1 MPDDD
6 CAENVARTVL
16 VTGANARVNINSQDH
31 SANTTSPTIHGS
43 QPSASTEWFDRRF
56 KVFTDVEAFMG
67 AVLRQDGDIT
77 LVGAGEYRDFCEAKK
92 MGYMLFGP
100 AIRNYL
106 DEVDATAR
114 GYWAAKRNL
123 SKAIQTGNQKDI
135 DNFGRV
141 SLEMVR
147 LFECRMAIFRPEI
160 GIVP

>member
-6 CAENVARTVL
+6 LSENVAPAVF

-31 SANTTSPTIHGS
+31 STNTTSQAMCGQHL
-43 QPSASTEWFDRRF
+43 SASPEWFDRRY
-56 KVFTDVEAFMG
+56 KVFADVEAFMS

-77 LVGAGEYRDFCEAKK
+77 LVGPGEYRDFCEARK

-114 GYWAAKRNL
+114 GYWAAKRTI

-135 DNFGRV
+135 DTFGRV

-147 LFECRMAIFRPEI
+147 LFECRMEIFRPEI